1 MKGTI
6 FTHDKYKLATQ
17 PLRSNFVMKPRA
29 VQWSF
34 IAILLLLIVTAYIS
48 LFPSL
53 KIGEWE
59 NLFPIRQGLDLQ
71 GGLQVLM
78 EADVADPSTIT
89 REAMDKAK
97 QIIES
102 RVNALG
108 VTEPVVQLQGNNRIS
123 VELPGIS
130 NVDEAIALVK
140 QTALLEFVG
149 VGRQDIPA
157 GTPIQTTQNTGATQ
171 LPDGTYVDRNGQKLN
186 GAVYTTELTGADL
199 KTAGVISTELGK
211 PEIQLIFTDEGAKK
225 FAQVTAANV
234 GNSLAI
240 VLDGVVL
247 TSPTVQNA
255 IPNGQA
261 VINGTFTAEEANQL
275 ALALRFGSLPI
286 PLKVVNSRTVGAT
299 LGQDSVDKS
308 LLAGIIGFATVGLF
322 MMLYYR
328 LPGVVAVLAL
338 LVYASVSFALFKLIP
353 ITLTLPGIAGFIL
366 SLGVAVDGNI
376 LIFERM
382 KEELRNGRSLRDAV
396 DTGFRRA
403 WDSIRDSNVSSL
415 ITCTILFIFGSAF
428 GASIVKG
435 FALTLAVGVLVGLF
449 TSIFVTRTF
458 LHVFVDRI
466 NFQKNHSWFGL

>member
-1 MKGTI
+1 
-6 FTHDKYKLATQ
+6 
-17 PLRSNFVMKPRA
+17 MKPRA

-34 IAILLLLIVTAYIS
+34 IAILLLLIITGYIS
-48 LFPSL
+48 IFPSI
-53 KIGEWE
+53 KIGGWE
-59 NLFPIRQGLDLQ
+59 KLFPIRQGLDLQ

-78 EADVADPSTIT
+78 ESDVADPSAVT
-89 REAMDKAK
+89 RESMDKAK

-140 QTALLEFVG
+140 QTALLEFVS
-149 VGRQDIPA
+149 VGRQNIPA
-157 GTPIQTTQNTGATQ
+157 GAPIQTTQNTGATQ
-171 LPDGTYVDRNGQKLN
+171 LADGTYVDRNGQKLN

-199 KTAGVISTELGK
+199 KTAGVISTQLGK
-211 PEIQLIFTDEGAKK
+211 PEIQLIFTDEGAEK
-225 FAQVTAANV
+225 FARVTAANV

-261 VINGTFTAEEANQL
+261 VINGTFTPEEANQL

-299 LGQDSVDKS
+299 LGQDSVDRS

-338 LVYASVSFALFKLIP
+338 LVYAAVSFALFKLIP